1 MKGARQMPGVLVK
14 MPPELKERIQSVAQ
28 QSFRSMN
35 AEIVRRLM
43 ESLEKENAQ
52 PAATGQALVTQ

>member
-14 MPPELKERIQSVAQ
+14 MPPELKARIQAVAEER
-28 QSFRSMN
+28 FRSMN
-35 AEIVRRLM
+35 AEIVRRLL
-43 ESLEKENAQ
+43 ESLENENAQ